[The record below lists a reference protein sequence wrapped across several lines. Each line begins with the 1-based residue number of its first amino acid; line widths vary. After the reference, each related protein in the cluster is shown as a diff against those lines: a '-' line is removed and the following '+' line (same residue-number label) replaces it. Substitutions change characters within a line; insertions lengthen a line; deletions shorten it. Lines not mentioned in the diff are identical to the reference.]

1 MNTMDELM
9 DLLTAAGKSEE
20 DATNLLAAF
29 LHEEAEGYALCVK
42 RHDHNCFEETLQKM
56 MEHGFKE
63 REAEQMLAD
72 VIDEQRYC
80 DVLAEELSGIYH
92 SAKKMFS

>member
-1 MNTMDELM
+1 MNTMDKLM

-29 LHEEAEGYALCVK
+29 LHEEAEGFALCVK

-56 MEHGFKE
+56 IQHGFNE
-63 REAEQMLAD
+63 SEAEQMLAD
-72 VIDEQRYC
+72 VIDEQRYL
-80 DVLAEELSGIYH
+80 DVISESLSSIYH
-92 SAKKMFS
+92 SAKKMLS

>member
-56 MEHGFKE
+56 MEHGFE
-63 REAEQMLAD
+63 EHEAEQMLAD

-80 DVLAEELSGIYH
+80 DMLSESLRSIYQT
-92 SAKKMFS
+92 AKKMIS

>member
-9 DLLTAAGKSEE
+9 DLLMDAGKSEDE
-20 DATNLLAAF
+20 ATNLLAAF
-29 LHEEAEGYALCVK
+29 LHEEAEGFALCVK

-56 MEHGFKE
+56 MRHGFDE
-63 REAEQMLAD
+63 FEAEQMLAD

-80 DVLAEELSGIYH
+80 DMLAESLSSIYQ
-92 SAKKMFS
+92 SAKKMLS